1 MRLDNKLL
9 DNSINF
15 LKRRMAELGGLF
27 LVFISVLFIFSLA
40 IYSPENPSF
49 ILNSEEL
56 DFTNYIGSLSNAI
69 SDIFL
74 QSFGLVSFFIGISFL
89 LWGINLILEKK
100 N

>member
-56 DFTNYIGSLSNAI
+56 DFTNYIGSSLSNAI

-89 LWGINLILEKK
+89 LWGLI
-100 N
+100 